1 MASNDEPFDK
11 SFIKCLKE
19 IEIRY
24 ISFPKHIRLR
34 YLLLYTLDM
43 TLHPLSYC
51 HKYYLYK
58 LCIHSNY
65 TSHLIVIL
73 IQYIQ

>member
-34 YLLLYTLDM
+34 YYLLLYTLDM
-43 TLHPLSYC
+43 TLDPFS
-51 HKYYLYK
+51 
-58 LCIHSNY
+58 
-65 TSHLIVIL
+65 
-73 IQYIQ
+73 